1 MNKELTKRE
10 KQIVEKAKQRENE
23 SGGFSD
29 FVHRVRGVDS
39 AYGIGFLEGAAWS
52 DENPKEGL
60 VDIDNVINILKTI
73 DYKNYISY
81 IVSGVGTI
89 NFEADRF
96 INDLTKLIENE
107 NL

>member
-23 SGGFSD
+23 SGFSD
-29 FVHRVRGVDS
+29 FVHRVRGVNS
-39 AYGIGFLEGAAWS
+39 AYGIGFLEGAVWS
-52 DENPKEGL
+52 DEKPKEGL

-73 DYKNYISY
+73 DYKNYISS

-96 INDLTKLIENE
+96 INDLTKLIEE
-107 NL
+107 